1 MKKALHKETDMN
13 GLDGARARLAASLTS
28 IFSKAQYGFE
38 MSAAI
43 LVTALAGFL
52 FVPKLAGLCGVLFDP
67 VTTVQPIQVSEALR
81 EQGYTEATLQQ
92 LLIDALGDLRADASG
107 VTPKADAEK
116 VLSEFKIPDVELP
129 GTGISI
135 RPLIEFARSLLKRDS
150 TVYGSVVGSPSGF
163 AVMLTLREP
172 DGHTVPLRGDSETA
186 LAALKE
192 MDRDAS
198 PHLQTG
204 MEAATLKQALRA
216 AAEKILEHQSP
227 LLYASYLT
235 QVEQRRCLEGEKKC
249 DFAKVRKLFAQIA
262 AGAHSDNSRENAAWA
277 KLALSKLDTYAGD
290 YEGTIKLSS
299 EIVELS
305 DKYSPWEKVRPWAYY
320 NWGVALNDLGCY
332 QQAAQV
338 LSRSVNERTDSEPAA
353 HNALARAFLALASTG
368 APALASDAS
377 DSGDSGDSGNYGM
390 DLVIVPPGPPPRNN
404 RDAAIAELDAA
415 LKANPGYQ
423 EAYVNLG
430 DALQLQSPQ
439 DGLSKTSAQ
448 STLVGDSREA
458 YWRAVDLDVE
468 QADRAYER
476 LIAMK
481 DPDSMKVAQRRDA
494 PRRTQCEQRMA
505 RSLLEAW
512 GCSDRQIEAVSGRAP
527 AAASEPAGQGLLHTA
542 AGAAA
547 EPAVCRQYDLR
558 SQRSLRAPTRPAA
571 GVSVKWTA
579 LRSQTVSPSKPDSE
593 AEPANHGA

>member
-1 MKKALHKETDMN
+1 
-13 GLDGARARLAASLTS
+13 
-28 IFSKAQYGFE
+28 
-38 MSAAI
+38 
-43 LVTALAGFL
+43 
-52 FVPKLAGLCGVLFDP
+52 
-67 VTTVQPIQVSEALR
+67 
-81 EQGYTEATLQQ
+81 
-92 LLIDALGDLRADASG
+92 
-107 VTPKADAEK
+107 
-116 VLSEFKIPDVELP
+116 
-129 GTGISI
+129 
-135 RPLIEFARSLLKRDS
+135 
-150 TVYGSVVGSPSGF
+150 
-163 AVMLTLREP
+163 
-172 DGHTVPLRGDSETA
+172 
-186 LAALKE
+186 
-192 MDRDAS
+192 
-198 PHLQTG
+198 

-249 DFAKVRKLFAQIA
+249 DFAEVRKLFAQIA

-277 KLALSKLDTYAGD
+277 KLALSKLDTYAGN

-305 DKYSPWEKVRPWAYY
+305 DKYSSWEKVRPWAYY

-338 LSRSVNERTDSEPAA
+338 LRQSVNERTDSEPAA

-368 APALASDAS
+368 APALAGDAS
-377 DSGDSGDSGNYGM
+377 DSGNSGNYGM
-390 DLVIVPPGPPPRNN
+390 DLVIVPPSPPPRDN
-404 RDAAIAELDAA
+404 RAAAIAELDAA

-430 DALQLQSPQ
+430 DALQLQSPP

-448 STLVGDSREA
+448 STLVSDSREA

-476 LIAMK
+476 LVAMK

-494 PRRTQCEQRMA
+494 PHRPQCQKRIA

-527 AAASEPAGQGLLHTA
+527 AAASEPAGQRLLHTA

-558 SQRSLRAPTRPAA
+558 SHRPQRSPTRPAA
-571 GVSVKWTA
+571 GVNVKWTA
-579 LRSQTVSPSKPDSE
+579 LHSQTVSPSKPDSD

>member
-1 MKKALHKETDMN
+1 MN
-13 GLDGARARLAASLTS
+13 GLNGTRARLAASLTS
-28 IFSKAQYGFE
+28 IGSKAQYGFE
-38 MSAAI
+38 MIAAI

-52 FVPKLAGLCGVLFDP
+52 FVPKLVGLCGVLFDP
-67 VTTVQPIQVSEALR
+67 VTTVQPIQVSEELR

-135 RPLIEFARSLLKRDS
+135 RPLIEFARTLLKRDS
-150 TVYGSVVGSPSGF
+150 MVYGSVVGSPSGF

-172 DGHTVPLRGDSETA
+172 DGRTVPLHGDSETA
-186 LAALKE
+186 RAALTK
-192 MDRDAS
+192 MDNHAQ

-235 QVEQRRCLEGEKKC
+235 QVEQRRCLEGERKC
-249 DFAKVRKLFAQIA
+249 DFAEVRKLFAQIA
-262 AGAHSDNSRENAAWA
+262 AGAHSDSSRENAAWA
-277 KLALSKLDTYAGD
+277 KLALSKLDTYAGN
-290 YEGTIKLSS
+290 YEGTIRLSS

-305 DKYSPWEKVRPWAYY
+305 DKYSSWEKVRPWAYY

-338 LSRSVNERTDSEPAA
+338 LRRSVNERTDSEPAA
-353 HNALARAFLALASTG
+353 HNALARAFLALASAG
-368 APALASDAS
+368 APALSSDVS
-377 DSGDSGDSGNYGM
+377 DSGNDGM
-390 DLVIVPPGPPPRNN
+390 DLVIVPPGLPPRDN
-404 RDAAIAELDAA
+404 REAAIAELDAA

-430 DALQLQSPQ
+430 DALQLQSTS
-439 DGLSKTSAQ
+439 DGLSKTNAQ
-448 STLVGDSREA
+448 SALVGDSREA
-458 YWRAVDLDVE
+458 YWRAVDLDAK

-476 LIAMK
+476 LLAMK

-494 PRRTQCEQRMA
+494 PQRAQCQQRMA

-527 AAASEPAGQGLLHTA
+527 AASEPAGQGLLHTA
-542 AGAAA
+542 APAA
-547 EPAVCRQYDLR
+547 EPAVCRQHDLR
-558 SQRSLRAPTRPAA
+558 SQRPQRSPTRPAA
-571 GVSVKWTA
+571 DVSVKWTA
-579 LRSQTVSPSKPDSE
+579 LHSPAVSPSKSDSD